1 MRRAHAREVG
11 IACVLAAGNHLVV
24 AARDI
29 LTQMVQNNNLCIVKM
44 NPCNDY
50 VSSGLKA
57 ILAPLCQA
65 GFIEIIF
72 GGADV
77 AQARSVAP
85 SLQTLAMRL
94 SHLIQA
100 ADVWLSVASLH
111 KSKCKEIFKK

>member
-65 GFIEIIF
+65 GFI
-72 GGADV
+72 DV